1 LRRARIRAE
10 SQENGTPK
18 PFNQDISQRHLRGR
32 ERIRVQ
38 MQEGVLR
45 MLTQEPQLRQ
55 LVERAQDAGEL
66 TEDELTAVVAEL
78 DLTDEDTDAIRAEL
92 TELGVDVV
100 SVREID
106 APDAGEPAEA
116 APAWYAP
123 ASIDGLDLYLAQIG
137 RTPLLTK
144 HEEQVLA
151 QRIEAGDEAA
161 KRRMVEANLRLVVSI
176 AKKYRGHGVGFLDL
190 IQEGTIGLVRAVE
203 KFEWRRNLKFSTY
216 ATWWIRQAV
225 QRAVANQSRT
235 IRVPVHVHDRIR
247 KIDRA
252 RRTLEAKLGREP
264 SDEEVAK
271 EAKLSVAEVRDAD
284 QTRLQTISLQRP
296 TGDEGDTELGDMIAD
311 TSGEDVTETV
321 GERMR
326 NETLE
331 RALARLTPRTRRII
345 ELRYGL
351 GGGEP
356 MLLEAVGREVGLTRE
371 RVRQLE
377 QEALTQLARLPELSG
392 MQDAA

>member
-1 LRRARIRAE
+1 M
-10 SQENGTPK
+10 ST
-18 PFNQDISQRHLRGR
+18 DT
-32 ERIRVQ
+32 
-38 MQEGVLR
+38 
-45 MLTQEPQLRQ
+45 LTQP
-55 LVERAQDAGEL
+55 
-66 TEDELTAVVAEL
+66 
-78 DLTDEDTDAIRAEL
+78 
-92 TELGVDVV
+92 
-100 SVREID
+100 
-106 APDAGEPAEA
+106 APDPTLD
-116 APAWYAP
+116 
-123 ASIDGLDLYLAQIG
+123 SLQQFLDGIAK
-137 RTPLLTK
+137 TPLLTAD
-144 HEEQVLA
+144 EEISLA
-151 QRIEAGDEAA
+151 KRIERGDLVA
-161 KRRMVEANLRLVVSI
+161 KDHMTRANLRLVVSI
-176 AKKYRGHGVGFLDL
+176 AKRYRNQGLPFLDL

>member
-1 LRRARIRAE
+1 
-10 SQENGTPK
+10 
-18 PFNQDISQRHLRGR
+18 
-32 ERIRVQ
+32 
-38 MQEGVLR
+38 
-45 MLTQEPQLRQ
+45 MLMQEPQVRQ
-55 LVERAQDAGEL
+55 MVERAQEEGELNDEELTSLVTDLDL
-66 TEDELTAVVAEL
+66 TED
-78 DLTDEDTDAIRAEL
+78 DAAALRAEL
-92 TELGVDVV
+92 AELGVDVV
-100 SVREID
+100 SVRELD
-106 APDAGEPAEA
+106 HEPEQRADEPA
-116 APAWYAP
+116 PGWYAP
-123 ASIDGLDLYLAQIG
+123 ASVDALDLYLAQIG

-252 RRTLEAKLGREP
+252 RRQLEAKNGREP

-271 EAKLSVAEVRDAD
+271 EAKLSLNEVRDAD
-284 QTRLQTISLQRP
+284 QHRPHMVSLQRP
-296 TGDEGDTELGDMIAD
+296 TGEDGDTELGDMIAD
-311 TSGEDVTETV
+311 ESSEDVTETV
-321 GERMR
+321 DERMR
-326 NETLE
+326 NEALE
-331 RALARLTPRTRRII
+331 RALEMLTPRTRRIV

-377 QEALTQLARLPELSG
+377 QEALAQLASLPELHG
-392 MQDAA
+392 LKDAA

>member
-1 LRRARIRAE
+1 
-10 SQENGTPK
+10 
-18 PFNQDISQRHLRGR
+18 
-32 ERIRVQ
+32 
-38 MQEGVLR
+38 

-78 DLTDEDTDAIRAEL
+78 DLTDEDTDAIRTEL

-106 APDAGEPAEA
+106 ASEAGEPAEA

-151 QRIEAGDEAA
+151 QRIEAGDEGA

-271 EAKLSVAEVRDAD
+271 EAKLSLAEVRDAD

-331 RALARLTPRTRRII
+331 RALTRLTPRTRRII

-377 QEALTQLARLPELSG
+377 QEALTQLASLPELSG

>member
-1 LRRARIRAE
+1 
-10 SQENGTPK
+10 
-18 PFNQDISQRHLRGR
+18 
-32 ERIRVQ
+32 
-38 MQEGVLR
+38 

-106 APDAGEPAEA
+106 ASDADEPAEA

-264 SDEEVAK
+264 SEEEVAK

>member
-1 LRRARIRAE
+1 
-10 SQENGTPK
+10 
-18 PFNQDISQRHLRGR
+18 
-32 ERIRVQ
+32 
-38 MQEGVLR
+38 
-45 MLTQEPQLRQ
+45 MLMQEPQMRQ
-55 LVERAQDAGEL
+55 AIERAQEAGEL
-66 TEDELTAVVAEL
+66 NEDELTALVAEL
-78 DLTDEDTDAIRAEL
+78 DLSDEDTTALRNEL
-92 TELGVDVV
+92 AELGVDVV
-100 SVREID
+100 AVLELDQSGAES
-106 APDAGEPAEA
+106 ATEPEPA
-116 APAWYAP
+116 PGWYAP
-123 ASIDGLDLYLAQIG
+123 ASVDALDLYLAQIG

-144 HEEQVLA
+144 HEEQQLA

-252 RRTLEAKLGREP
+252 RRTLEAKLGREAT
-264 SDEEVAK
+264 DEEVAK
-271 EAKLSVAEVRDAD
+271 EAKLSLNEVRDAD
-284 QTRLQTISLQRP
+284 QLRPKMVSLQRP
-296 TGDEGDTELGDMIAD
+296 TGEDGDSELGDMIAD
-311 TSGEDVTETV
+311 QSGEDVTDTV
-321 GERMR
+321 DERLR
-326 NETLE
+326 NEALE
-331 RALARLTPRTRRII
+331 RALEMLTPRTRRII

-377 QEALTQLARLPELSG
+377 QEALAQLASLPELDG
-392 MQDAA
+392 LKDAA

>member
-1 LRRARIRAE
+1 M
-10 SQENGTPK
+10 
-18 PFNQDISQRHLRGR
+18 
-32 ERIRVQ
+32 V
-38 MQEGVLR
+38 
-45 MLTQEPQLRQ
+45 TQEPQMRQ
-55 LVERAQDAGEL
+55 VIERAQEAGEL
-66 TEDELTAVVAEL
+66 SEDELAGLVADLE
-78 DLTDEDTDAIRAEL
+78 LTDEDMQALRGEL
-92 TELGVDVV
+92 GELGVDVV
-100 SVREID
+100 SVREL
-106 APDAGEPAEA
+106 GEPDVEPDDSPEQTA
-116 APAWYAP
+116 APTWYAP
-123 ASIDGLDLYLAQIG
+123 ASVDSLDLYLAEIG

-144 HEEQVLA
+144 HEEQMLA
-151 QRIEAGDEAA
+151 QRIEAGDELA
-161 KRRMVEANLRLVVSI
+161 KQRMVEANLRLVVSI

-252 RRTLEAKLGREP
+252 RRTLEAKLGREAT
-264 SDEEVAK
+264 DEEVAK
-271 EAKLSVAEVRDAD
+271 EAKMKLAEVRDAD
-284 QTRLQTISLQRP
+284 QMRLQTVSLQRP
-296 TGDEGDTELGDMIAD
+296 TGEDGDTELGDMIAD
-311 TSGEDVTETV
+311 RSNEDVTETV
-321 GERMR
+321 DERLR
-326 NETLE
+326 NEALD
-331 RALARLTPRTRRII
+331 RALSVLTPRTRRII

-377 QEALTQLARLPELSG
+377 LVALAQLASLPELSG
-392 MQDAA
+392 LQNAA

>member
-1 LRRARIRAE
+1 M
-10 SQENGTPK
+10 
-18 PFNQDISQRHLRGR
+18 
-32 ERIRVQ
+32 Q
-38 MQEGVLR
+38 MLMEEPR
-45 MLTQEPQLRQ
+45 MRQ
-55 LVERAQDAGEL
+55 VVERAQEKGQIENVEL
-66 TEDELTAVVAEL
+66 SGLVSDLDLSDEDVAQLRAEL
-78 DLTDEDTDAIRAEL
+78 D
-92 TELGVDVV
+92 ELGVEIV
-100 SVREID
+100 SVREIEQPEAEQD
-106 APDAGEPAEA
+106 AVAEA
-116 APAWYAP
+116 QWYAQ
-123 ASIDGLDLYLAQIG
+123 STDNGLDLYLAQIG

-144 HEEQVLA
+144 HEEQQLA
-151 QRIEAGDEAA
+151 QRIEQGDEAA

-176 AKKYRGHGVGFLDL
+176 AKKYRGNGVAFLDL

-284 QTRLQTISLQRP
+284 ETRLQTISLQRP